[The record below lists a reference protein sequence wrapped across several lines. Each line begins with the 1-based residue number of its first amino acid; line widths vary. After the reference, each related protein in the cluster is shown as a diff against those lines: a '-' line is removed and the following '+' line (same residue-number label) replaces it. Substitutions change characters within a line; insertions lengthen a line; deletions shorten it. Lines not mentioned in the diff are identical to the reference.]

1 MPPKGCHGHS
11 IRGSGYV
18 KPDAKDST
26 MNDDVQKLLATR
38 ALQDAKYFPGGS
50 PPMNPQ
56 GATQGTSVRGPTVST
71 ATTATKGSSG
81 KY

>member
-18 KPDAKDST
+18 KPDAKDSK
-26 MNDDVQKLLATR
+26 MNDDVQRLLAAR
-38 ALQDAKYFPGGS
+38 ALQDAKYFPS
-50 PPMNPQ
+50 YSD
-56 GATQGTSVRGPTVST
+56 ATNTATTGHDVHSPTVSNN
-71 ATTATKGSSG
+71 ATKGSLG